1 MARGKKHAARRHAA
15 LIFSDDAGVMITPLV
30 RRTWDRR
37 NTHRAKII
45 QRGRAAHPRVRVER
59 LPPDAPELNPVEL
72 VWGHPKRNPLAND
85 APPDLDAWVQTTRR
99 RTRRLARNQPVLRA
113 LIRPCGLSLHLT

>member
-1 MARGKKHAARRHAA
+1 
-15 LIFSDDAGVMITPLV
+15 MITPLV

-37 NTHRAKII
+37 N
-45 QRGRAAHPRVRVER
+45 
-59 LPPDAPELNPVEL
+59 
-72 VWGHPKRNPLAND
+72 PLANH

-99 RTRRLARNQPVLRA
+99 RTRQLARHQPVLRA